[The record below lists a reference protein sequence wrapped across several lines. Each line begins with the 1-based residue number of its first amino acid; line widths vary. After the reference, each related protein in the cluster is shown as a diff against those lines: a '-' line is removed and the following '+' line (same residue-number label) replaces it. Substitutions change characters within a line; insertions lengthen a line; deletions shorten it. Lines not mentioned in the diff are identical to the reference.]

1 MMKIGIII
9 HSMTGHTFNVAEE
22 LSQKL
27 MDKGHKVELK
37 KVVPVEEQPKNPK
50 NVQLKE
56 IPRVE
61 PYELVVFG
69 APVHGMAVSPAMRLY
84 LEQLPDLGDKM
95 VALFVTE
102 SFPFPFMGG
111 SRSVGQMKKICESKG
126 ADVYE
131 TGVINWSRKTR
142 QTKIEDMID
151 RFCDFS
157 DIPLKARVGK

>member
-61 PYELVVFG
+61 PY
-69 APVHGMAVSPAMRLY
+69 
-84 LEQLPDLGDKM
+84 
-95 VALFVTE
+95 
-102 SFPFPFMGG
+102 
-111 SRSVGQMKKICESKG
+111 
-126 ADVYE
+126 
-131 TGVINWSRKTR
+131 
-142 QTKIEDMID
+142 
-151 RFCDFS
+151 
-157 DIPLKARVGK
+157 